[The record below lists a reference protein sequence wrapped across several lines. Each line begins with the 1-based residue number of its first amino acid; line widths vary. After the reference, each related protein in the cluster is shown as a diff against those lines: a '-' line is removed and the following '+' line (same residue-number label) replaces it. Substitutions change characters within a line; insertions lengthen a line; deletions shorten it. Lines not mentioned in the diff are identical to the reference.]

1 MTDAA
6 VAATCATAGKTE
18 GSHCSVCG
26 TVIVAQT
33 VIPATGKHTFTEYA
47 QNDAD
52 THLAVCSVCG
62 DVVEEAHSF
71 TASVSGD
78 TTTYTCSKCGYSYT
92 STAARC
98 TVSFS
103 VPTGVSA
110 VASIDSVGG
119 ASITLPTAGDVSGYT
134 FCGWT
139 TAAVDPESTSKPT
152 VLTGSYQPTADITLY
167 ALYSRTVSG
176 SGSTGYARFTGSSI
190 ENGDYVI
197 VSAATGSA
205 LTASAANNWLKAGS
219 TYPATASPPRM
230 RRTSGRSQTAS
241 SPQRTAAAAST
252 QRGQEDR
259 ALEHGQ
265 HRLELHEQRRRLDDR
280 QRHGRSALLQQ
291 LRRLASVFRRLR
303 LGQDL
308 RPVPRGRGL
317 HDLLHNQPD
326 QFPTAR

>member
-219 TYPATASPPRM
+219 TYSGDSIASPDAADVWTVTDGVITAKNGSGSIYPARPRRSRSRARTAPSGASRTTATTGRSPTTRSVSSPTTASAAGVRIPAATARTRPSSCTARARPPRLI
-230 RRTSGRSQTAS
+230 
-241 SPQRTAAAAST
+241 T
-252 QRGQEDR
+252 QPT
-259 ALEHGQ
+259 
-265 HRLELHEQRRRLDDR
+265 
-280 QRHGRSALLQQ
+280 
-291 LRRLASVFRRLR
+291 
-303 LGQDL
+303 
-308 RPVPRGRGL
+308 RP
-317 HDLLHNQPD
+317 
-326 QFPTAR
+326 FPTAR